1 MTSQTKHN
9 CQVLGD
15 HHILEC
21 KGNYSATSNDME
33 LIHWP
38 LVGGLLHVVQRG
50 GDWAGPQSTQA
61 SPSCIKRPVYQSPL
75 PNGALLGGFNV
86 PVKGLI
92 MPIHSQRLSAVIE
105 KAGVAFN
112 VSVCVCVSANQKVV
126 LEIQSCTGCEYVAS
140 VCVLRALIFHS
151 VHVLFVFLFPL
162 PGSRSHRM
170 SVNVRLLL

>member
-112 VSVCVCVSANQKVV
+112 VSVCVYQCQQTKKWFWRYNLV
-126 LEIQSCTGCEYVAS
+126 LVAS
-140 VCVLRALIFHS
+140 
-151 VHVLFVFLFPL
+151 
-162 PGSRSHRM
+162 M
-170 SVNVRLLL
+170 

>member
-1 MTSQTKHN
+1 MTSQSQTKHN

-112 VSVCVCVSANQKVV
+112 VSVCVCMCVSKPKSGSGDTILYWLRVCGKCLCVTRLNLSLSSHAVR
-126 LEIQSCTGCEYVAS
+126 IS
-140 VCVLRALIFHS
+140 VPTTWIS
-151 VHVLFVFLFPL
+151 L
-162 PGSRSHRM
+162 P
-170 SVNVRLLL
+170 